1 MTDLETANEV
11 VDAMSEV
18 PEPAGDEADSVMD
31 NEAQEEEEDNDHS
44 GEDDQE
50 IDQDLAFG
58 RIGTTSS
65 ARFNI
70 LSTMVGGGSLS
81 LPLAFHKS
89 GNALMGPI
97 LLIGTAV
104 VTEFCFRVL
113 VRSSRTLHPV
123 HGGTVAPGV
132 DSFESIAAVAFG
144 PTALTFS
151 KVLVVLMCFF
161 GTV

>member
-1 MTDLETANEV
+1 
-11 VDAMSEV
+11 
-18 PEPAGDEADSVMD
+18 
-31 NEAQEEEEDNDHS
+31 
-44 GEDDQE
+44 
-50 IDQDLAFG
+50 
-58 RIGTTSS
+58 
-65 ARFNI
+65 
-70 LSTMVGGGSLS
+70 
-81 LPLAFHKS
+81 
-89 GNALMGPI
+89 MGPI

-144 PTALTFS
+144 PSALTFS
-151 KVLVVLMCFF
+151 KILVVLMCFF